1 MIVFFGRLDDRPL
14 ALAIE
19 RAAAGDIPHLVVDQ
33 TRLHEA
39 DFVLDVGADRV
50 DGRLRAC
57 GTELELG
64 AIAAVYAR
72 PLMLPTTRDDLAR
85 SRAEQFNGAF
95 LEWLDD
101 AACLVVNRPRAMR
114 SNVSKPYQLQLVA
127 AAGMPVPPTLV
138 TNQPDLVRAFHARH
152 GRLVYKSI
160 SGIRSIVTELDEAS
174 LQQLDRIRSLPT
186 QFQAYVEGVDV
197 RVHMVG
203 DHVFATEIASA
214 ATDYRYA
221 RRNGEVA
228 TLSPTELPAV
238 VRRRCVDLA
247 RGLELPFCG
256 IDLRRRPDGV
266 HVCFEVNP
274 MPAFAYFE
282 GETGQPI
289 AAALVELL
297 AMASANV
304 DTWSPFART

>member
-19 RAAAGDIPHLVVDQ
+19 CAAAGDVPYLVVDQ
-33 TRLHEA
+33 TRLHE
-39 DFVLDVGADRV
+39 DELVLDVGADRV
-50 DGRLRAC
+50 DGRLRSC

-72 PLMLPTTRDDLAR
+72 PLMPPTTRDDLAR

-114 SNVSKPYQLQLVA
+114 SNASKPYQLQLVA
-127 AAGMPVPPTLV
+127 ETGMPVPATLV
-138 TNQPDLVRAFHARH
+138 TNRPEDVRAFHARH

-160 SGIRSIVTELDEAS
+160 SGIRSIVTELDARSIER
-174 LQQLDRIRSLPT
+174 LDRIRSLPT

-203 DHVFATEIASA
+203 DQVFATEIASA

-221 RRNGEVA
+221 HRNGQAA
-228 TLSPTELPAV
+228 TLTATELPPAV
-238 VRRRCVDLA
+238 QRQCAALA
-247 RGLELPFCG
+247 RHLELPFCG

-304 DTWSPFART
+304 DAWSPFART

>member
-1 MIVFFGRLDDRPL
+1 
-14 ALAIE
+14 
-19 RAAAGDIPHLVVDQ
+19 
-33 TRLHEA
+33 
-39 DFVLDVGADRV
+39 
-50 DGRLRAC
+50 
-57 GTELELG
+57 
-64 AIAAVYAR
+64 
-72 PLMLPTTRDDLAR
+72 
-85 SRAEQFNGAF
+85 
-95 LEWLDD
+95 
-101 AACLVVNRPRAMR
+101 MR

-127 AAGMPVPPTLV
+127 DAGMPVPPTLV

-174 LQQLDRIRSLPT
+174 LQRLDRIRLLPT
-186 QFQAYVEGVDV
+186 QFQAYVDGVDV

-203 DHVFATEIASA
+203 DQVFATEIASA

-238 VRRRCVDLA
+238 VQRRCVDLA
-247 RGLELPFCG
+247 RRLELPFCG

-289 AAALVELL
+289 AAALVQLL
-297 AMASANV
+297 ATAGANV
-304 DTWSPFART
+304 DAWSPFART

>member
-19 RAAAGDIPHLVVDQ
+19 RAAAGDVPHLVVDQ
-33 TRLHEA
+33 ARLHE
-39 DFVLDVGADRV
+39 DEYVVDVGADRV

-64 AIAAVYAR
+64 AITAIYAR
-72 PLMLPTTRDDLAR
+72 PLRLPTTRDELAH
-85 SRAEQFNGAF
+85 SRAAQFNDAF

-101 AACLVVNRPRAMR
+101 APCLVVNRPRAMR
-114 SNVSKPYQLQLVA
+114 SNVSKPYQQQLIA
-127 AAGMPVPPTLV
+127 ETGMPVPATLV
-138 TNQPDLVRAFHARH
+138 TNRPEDVRAFHARH
-152 GRLVYKSI
+152 RRIVYKSI
-160 SGIRSIVTELDEAS
+160 SGIRSIVTELDAS
-174 LQQLDRIRSLPT
+174 SIERLERIRSLPT

-203 DHVFATEIASA
+203 EEVFPIEIVSA

-221 RRNGEVA
+221 QRNGQAA
-228 TLSPTELPAV
+228 TLTAAELPPAV
-238 VRRRCVDLA
+238 ERRCAALG
-247 RGLELPFCG
+247 RRLELPFCG

-289 AAALVELL
+289 AAALVQLL
-297 AMASANV
+297 ATADANV
-304 DTWSPFART
+304 DAWSPFART